1 MLLELV
7 LASGRGDQM
16 LRLTGLPHVDRYP
29 VATVRGMEERIEIHF
44 GGRNDEQVMN
54 VPLEYLE
61 GEDPEA
67 AELWLMAQLQQI
79 GYEVRRED
87 D

>member
-1 MLLELV
+1 
-7 LASGRGDQM
+7 M

-29 VATVRGMEERIEIHF
+29 VATVTREEDRIRILF
-44 GGRNDEQVMN
+44 GGRNAEQQMS

-61 GEDPEA
+61 GEDAES
-67 AELWLMAQLQQI
+67 AELWLMAQLQEI

-87 D
+87 G